1 MGKDGAILLDK
12 LSKVYFCP
20 AFAKRAVDKVGS
32 GDTMLT
38 QSSLALYMSGSRELC
53 LFLGSVA
60 ASETIK
66 KPKIQETSTLKIF
79 NCIINKN
86 INETHNCTKSKKS
99 LIENK
104 IEFNKRFGM
113 PIYIPL
119 ISLICAF
126 LLTSRKDKKI
136 YYYNKYIYFFI
147 CFLIFSFSEILVRYS
162 GISWNHT
169 SVYYLLPIGLLPFFY
184 YILIKKFKYE
194 NLK

>member
-1 MGKDGAILLDK
+1 M
-12 LSKVYFCP
+12 LSFSNLSTKSII
-20 AFAKRAVDKVGS
+20 A
-32 GDTMLT
+32 
-38 QSSLALYMSGSRELC
+38 
-53 LFLGSVA
+53 
-60 ASETIK
+60 
-66 KPKIQETSTLKIF
+66 PKIQETSTLKIF
-79 NCIINKN
+79 NCILN
-86 INETHNCTKSKKS
+86 INIEDMHNCSREKKS
-99 LIENK
+99 LMDIK

-147 CFLIFSFSEILVRYS
+147 CFLVLTFSEILVRYS

-184 YILIKKFKYE
+184 YILIRKFKYE